1 MSVNFPPEIPTPSD
15 GSKAIRRFLNPGEFF
30 FCEADCQIHT
40 LLGSCIAIT
49 LWHPIL
55 KVGGMCHFVLPSGKA
70 SQNGASK
77 TAPLDGRYAPDAMEL
92 FRQEAR
98 RRGTELKEYEAKI
111 FGGGNMLEYS
121 QIDESELIGIKNI
134 ESAERLLQEQHIRLL
149 FSHVGKKGHRRI
161 AFDVSNGDVWVK
173 YSPLSKVDPDQEAP

>member
-1 MSVNFPPEIPTPSD
+1 VNLPPKILTQTND
-15 GSKAIRRFLNPGEFF
+15 TKAIRRFLNPGEFF

-49 LWHPIL
+49 LWHPTL

-70 SQNGASK
+70 EMNGSSN
-77 TAPLDGRYAPDAMEL
+77 TVSLDGRYAPDAMEL

-98 RRGTELKEYEAKI
+98 RRGTELREYEAKI

-134 ESAERLLQEQHIRLL
+134 ESAKRLLQEQRIKLL

-173 YSPLSKVDPDQEAP
+173 YSPLSKVVPDQETP

>member
-1 MSVNFPPEIPTPSD
+1 MAVNSSPEIPLSTPGHKSM
-15 GSKAIRRFLNPGEFF
+15 RRFLNPGEFF
-30 FCEADCQIHT
+30 FCGADCQIHT

-55 KVGGMCHFVLPSGKA
+55 KVGGMCHFVLPGDRPEQHAASG
-70 SQNGASK
+70 
-77 TAPLDGRYAPDAMEL
+77 TVPLDGRYAHDVMAL
-92 FRQEAR
+92 FRNEASK
-98 RRGTELKEYEAKI
+98 RGTDLTEYEAKI

-121 QIDESELIGIKNI
+121 QQDESELIGVKNI
-134 ESAERLLQEQHIRLL
+134 KSAERLLKEQHIKLL

-173 YSPLSKVDPDQEAP
+173 YSPLHKAAPEQ